1 MSGYGGYGA
10 YYAQPGTPAGGYPT
24 PGGNRDL
31 NTIQLARPDFS
42 SLAPFEKNFYIEH
55 PAVAARNEA
64 DVQAYRQLR
73 EIHVEGA
80 GIPKPVV
87 TFDEASFPGQASLE
101 PVWFQRGSVYT
112 PCALLSLEMRK
123 TGPCLRQGL
132 PCCSQQSMRLS
143 IRPLRSQVTSCVV
156 TGGHDAACKP
166 RCAHKTEASNL
177 VQSMS

>member
-10 YYAQPGTPAGGYPT
+10 YYAQPGAPAGGYPV

-42 SLAPFEKNFYIEH
+42 TLAPFEKNFYIEH

-87 TFDEASFPGQASLE
+87 TFDEASFPGRHPSTLSGSNE
-101 PVWFQRGSVYT
+101 SQRY
-112 PCALLSLEMRK
+112 ALCPPISRNE
-123 TGPCLRQGL
+123 GISPCLRQGL
-132 PCCSQQSMRLS
+132 PCCSQQSTRLS
-143 IRPLRSQVTSCVV
+143 IRLLR
-156 TGGHDAACKP
+156 H
-166 RCAHKTEASNL
+166 
-177 VQSMS
+177 